1 MLSVRLAVLTAIAG
15 LCLWGL
21 FSLLDNLNSPGLLR
35 TEKAVVLKGC
45 DEPGNADRDL
55 CAQLRCQKSVLEQR
69 RVPLRAQFQIE
80 RPSGRWIGGRALDAR
95 GQSVL
100 GYFACEQQ
108 AGIVGPAQWLTREQF
123 AALGTATLH

>member
-15 LCLWGL
+15 VCLWGL
-21 FSLLDNLNSPGLLR
+21 FSLLDTLNAPGLLR

-45 DEPGNADRDL
+45 DAPGTGERDL

-95 GQSVL
+95 AQSVL
-100 GYFACEQQ
+100 GYFACEQRS
-108 AGIVGPAQWLTREQF
+108 GVRGPAEWLTRAQF
-123 AALGTATLH
+123 EALDTATPH